1 MARYVIEGAR
11 TCTVGDQLM
20 KKEVILRGLGWGPMP
35 DFPVEAE
42 LRDGR
47 LNSMASSYF
56 HGGVIEPV
64 AARRAG
70 RAHGAA
76 ASAF

>member
-1 MARYVIEGAR
+1 
-11 TCTVGDQLM
+11 M
-20 KKEVILRGLGWGPMP
+20 KKEVILQALGWGPMP
-35 DFPVEAE
+35 DFLVAAE

-56 HGGVIEPV
+56 HGGLIELV

-70 RAHGAA
+70 NAHGAA
-76 ASAF
+76 ASALWCVLQGSADSNPERER